1 VNGGPESERY
11 RVVET
16 RAAAGRSAFA
26 QAVREGLAGSSKAL
40 PCQFIY
46 DADGSALFE
55 EICGLEEYYPPEAE
69 REVIERHADAIVAG
83 CESPCELVELGSG
96 SAEKTHPLLSALQ
109 RRQGELRY
117 VPIDVSRSALEQSA
131 DRMFRCYDRL
141 TIHAL
146 VGDYETALARMA
158 PGEHARLFLWLGS
171 SIGNLNRT
179 DAAAFL
185 SRLPLGPRDRAFIG
199 IDLRK
204 ERATLERAYDDPAGV
219 TRRFIFNVLHRINRE
234 LGGDFEPEHFDYEA
248 RYDADAGRV
257 EMGVRSRRA
266 QQVRIDAL
274 EMHVTLRAGERIH
287 VESSYKYS
295 PEEIDR
301 LVRQAGLRV
310 QQRWTDSG
318 SRFANVLLA
327 PA

>member
-1 VNGGPESERY
+1 VTYEASGERY
-11 RVVET
+11 RVEET

-26 QAVREGLAGSSKAL
+26 QAVREGLGGASKAL

-46 DADGSALFE
+46 DATGSALFE
-55 EICGLEEYYPPEAE
+55 QICALDEYYPPAAE

-83 CESPCELVELGSG
+83 CENPCELVELGSG

-109 RRQGELRY
+109 RRQPDLRY

-141 TIHAL
+141 SIHAL
-146 VGDYETALARMA
+146 VGDYQTALSRLS
-158 PGEHARLFLWLGS
+158 PVEHARLFLWLGS
-171 SIGNLNRT
+171 SIGNLDRSQ
-179 DAAAFL
+179 AAAFL

-204 ERATLERAYDDPAGV
+204 ERTILERAYDDPAGV

-234 LGGDFEPEHFDYEA
+234 LGGDFEVEHYDYEA
-248 RYDADAGRV
+248 RYDPDEGRV

-266 QQVRIDAL
+266 QTVQIGAL
-274 EMHVTLRAGERIH
+274 SMCVDLRAGERIH
-287 VESSYKYS
+287 VENSYKYS

-301 LVRQAGLRV
+301 LVEWAGLRV
-310 QQRWTDSG
+310 QQRWSDSG
-318 SRFANVLLA
+318 GRFANVLLA
-327 PA
+327 PT